1 MEEMEVGAAK
11 GTEQRKFGE
20 RQALKADELWGQIIR
35 LNKVLMGKVLRLED
49 IEVTTNWVAL
59 EQQKQNQVLVV
70 LFDLK
75 PVHKQRIRGV

>member
-1 MEEMEVGAAK
+1 M
-11 GTEQRKFGE
+11 
-20 RQALKADELWGQIIR
+20 KADKLWGQIIR

-59 EQQKQNQVLVV
+59 EQQKQNQVLVD